1 MANLLQSNQQVQ
13 TTAPDYYTNYL
24 SGIANQGQNAV
35 NNAQYIGAQPL
46 QNQAFSDIASTAGST
61 QPIFQ
66 QGVSNLSNA
75 ANTDVMGSAMPFLSQ
90 AATNNPALMAQSY
103 MSPYASSTAQQM
115 SDIAQR
121 NIQQNLDPQATA
133 AGVGSGQFGSQ
144 RGAQVLGQ
152 VNENAQQDLNANI
165 ANMLNTGYQSSL
177 TAAGQQQNLLG
188 QLGSTAGNLA
198 AQQGQLQNQAG
209 SNLGTLAT
217 QSGTQ
222 NLADINAL
230 ATLGGQQQ
238 TIAQNQQ
245 LFPLNNLSTLSGML
259 RGYNVPTTTTTTA
272 NGSPLS
278 GLSTLGSIAGGLFQ
292 NGANGSP
299 SLASQLG
306 GALTN
311 GYSGIQSAIGNAYNY
326 VVDNNNISTGN
337 NLQGSND
344 YST

>member
-24 SGIANQGQNAV
+24 SGIANQGQAAV
-35 NNAQYIGAQPL
+35 NNAQYVGAQPL
-46 QNQAFSDIASTAGST
+46 QTQAFGDIASSAGST

-66 QGVSNLSNA
+66 QGVGTLNNA
-75 ANTDVMGSAMPFLSQ
+75 ANTDVIGAATPYLSQ
-90 AATNNPALMAQSY
+90 AATNNPALMAESY
-103 MSPYASSTAQQM
+103 MSPYARSTAQQM

-152 VNENAQQDLNANI
+152 VNANAEQDLNANI
-165 ANMLNTGYQSSL
+165 ANMLNTGYQSAL

-188 QLGSTAGNLA
+188 QLGSTAGNLT
-198 AQQGQLQNQAG
+198 AQQGQIQNQSG
-209 SNLGTLAT
+209 LGLGTLGT

-238 TIAQNQQ
+238 TIGQNQQ

-259 RGYNVPTTTTTTA
+259 RGYTVPTTTTTTA
-272 NGSPLS
+272 NASPLS
-278 GLSTLGSIAGGLFQ
+278 ILGGGITGAAGLFTPNSSGITPYNSLISGLQ
-292 NGANGSP
+292 NVG
-299 SLASQLG
+299 SQLF
-306 GALTN
+306 
-311 GYSGIQSAIGNAYNY
+311 
-326 VVDNNNISTGN
+326 GN
-337 NLQGSND
+337 NSNGTNNTYD
-344 YST
+344 PTSAFTNNPIG